1 MCSFTVFGGGKC
13 VRQMTAIC
21 LTQCNTSLHSVDQ
34 VVDCGLWNVGPL
46 LFNGCAKFLDIGRNW
61 NTLSYTPIQS
71 IPNML
76 NGWHVRWVCWP
87 CKNWVVFSFQE
98 LCTDPCNMGLCIIML
113 QHEVMV
119 VDEWHNNGP
128 QDLVKVSLC
137 IQNAINKMHLCSLSI
152 TYACPYHNPTATMGH
167 SIHNVDISKPL
178 THTTPYTLSAI
189 CPVQW
194 KPGFIREENTSP
206 KCQTPSNVS
215 ICPLKSV
222 TTTNCSQVETPMRT
236 TSMQMS
242 FPETVSDSLCRNSL
256 VMQTNCYS
264 SCPGGWSQTILE
276 VKMLDVEVLG
286 WCGYTWSA
294 VMRPVGCT
302 AKFSETPLETAYGR
316 EMNIQFTGNSSGG
329 HSCSQ
334 HANCTL
340 PQNLRHLWHCAV
352 W

>member
-1 MCSFTVFGGGKC
+1 MQINFHSLLWSYLPRVPIFLTMTVYTLTKIINAILLFLPPISWAELKDLRLFLCTQKAYFSQILFTNLSKSVSEHFSFAEIIHPPHRCGISRCWLDSMIIAQVCLRLATIKGHSKMCSFTVLGGPGGGGGSENQL
-13 VRQMTAIC
+13 VSGVTTIC
-21 LTQCNTSLHSVDQ
+21 LMQCNTSPSHRVDQ

-46 LFNGCAKFLDIGRNW
+46 LFNGCAKLLDIGRNW

-87 CKNWVVFSFQE
+87 CKNWDVFSFQE
-98 LCTDPCNMGLCIIML
+98 LCTDPCNMGPCIIML

-128 QDLVKVSLC
+128 QDLV
-137 IQNAINKMHLCSLSI
+137 
-152 TYACPYHNPTATMGH
+152 
-167 SIHNVDISKPL
+167 
-178 THTTPYTLSAI
+178 
-189 CPVQW
+189 
-194 KPGFIREENTSP
+194 
-206 KCQTPSNVS
+206 
-215 ICPLKSV
+215 
-222 TTTNCSQVETPMRT
+222 
-236 TSMQMS
+236 
-242 FPETVSDSLCRNSL
+242 TV
-256 VMQTNCYS
+256 
-264 SCPGGWSQTILE
+264 
-276 VKMLDVEVLG
+276 
-286 WCGYTWSA
+286 
-294 VMRPVGCT
+294 RPVGCT

-340 PQNLRHLWHCAV
+340 PQNLQHLWHCAV